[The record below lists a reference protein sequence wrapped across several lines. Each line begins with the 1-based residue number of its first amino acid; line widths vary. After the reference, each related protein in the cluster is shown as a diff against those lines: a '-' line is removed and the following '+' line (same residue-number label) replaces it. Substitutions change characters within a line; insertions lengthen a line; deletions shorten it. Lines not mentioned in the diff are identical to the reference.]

1 MQQAFNIGP
10 CNCCGCHCDHVPTQI
25 WFGLAM
31 CGNPLSVSFFPLTFD
46 PLASSDCVHTWREG
60 SPAVYSVT
68 VRCDR
73 VANELVI
80 DVLTAG
86 CGFASSCRFHLV
98 TPGCELF
105 CTPELLAIPR
115 SSGVCQAG
123 DYFIIMTS
131 PGGEAAA
138 IPLPPAAPTIVG
150 DPLFSPPAG
159 TYAQPFALSIV
170 SATPGAMIHF
180 TTNGTEPTESSPTY
194 SSAIGVLGDATIKAR
209 AYKSG
214 LDPSATVSA
223 SYTIGQPPP
232 AGNAWDIE
240 LQGIGIGANQCGNCT
255 MLNSIFLATGVY
267 LDSGEPTLLVLD
279 VPPDCGEGRY
289 LRWVVDFTPGQPI
302 RVELRLGWFLSAGAV
317 EYLLAVYSSGQSSSN
332 WLTSHEAVLPVVAT
346 YYDPHLS
353 CSLSGTSVRLRSFAY

>member
-1 MQQAFNIGP
+1 MRVGLHMSLGFVVLQALFERALPDFCESTCDACYSGELPLTSGGLTLVGNEWCDATDAIVTLTLT
-10 CNCCGCHCDHVPTQI
+10 GCSGGIPPFVPPPPAEPNTV
-25 WFGLAM
+25 
-31 CGNPLSVSFFPLTFD
+31 GNP
-46 PLASSDCVHTWREG
+46 A
-60 SPAVYSVT
+60 
-68 VRCDR
+68 
-73 VANELVI
+73 
-80 DVLTAG
+80 
-86 CGFASSCRFHLV
+86 
-98 TPGCELF
+98 
-105 CTPELLAIPR
+105 
-115 SSGVCQAG
+115 
-123 DYFIIMTS
+123 
-131 PGGEAAA
+131 
-138 IPLPPAAPTIVG
+138 
-150 DPLFSPPAG
+150 FSPPAG
-159 TYAQPFALSIV
+159 TYAQPFALTIV